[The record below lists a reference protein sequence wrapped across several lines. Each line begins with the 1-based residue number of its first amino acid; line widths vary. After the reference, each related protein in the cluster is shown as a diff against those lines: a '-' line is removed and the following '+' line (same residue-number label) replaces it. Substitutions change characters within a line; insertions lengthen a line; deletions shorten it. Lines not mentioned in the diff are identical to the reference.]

1 LACGV
6 GTAKKLFEGFGVFEG
21 WQTADLNAKNK
32 LLISIDCRGYQGKK
46 AFECLE
52 GLMER
57 TKFHFSGG
65 PRSRPALANIRFDL
79 LQFFC

>member
-1 LACGV
+1 LIV
-6 GTAKKLFEGFGVFEG
+6 GATKAKRHL
-21 WQTADLNAKNK
+21 
-32 LLISIDCRGYQGKK
+32 
-46 AFECLE
+46 ECLE

-79 LQFFC
+79 LQFFCWIIMALLCLNYIAICGWIKIKYCYMKPFVYW